1 MPFRPRDPRRE
12 KIQIEDPGSEMNIP
26 NFIFESLV
34 LVFWVKDTVLK
45 SGIRDLVNR
54 GSGKEKFR
62 SGTRDLMFNS
72 GLFLPG
78 SATLAVPTGKLFSTQ
93 SEVPS
98 LITVPGTWYLSTAV
112 YRCGTQYKCLQ
123 YIRWYIVKPTL
134 YKLPITLGVFTLY
147 GSVLY
152 IIQYRTELEHAGYI
166 PVHMLVCKVPVH
178 TVRYLPV

>member
-1 MPFRPRDPRRE
+1 M
-12 KIQIEDPGSEMNIP
+12 
-26 NFIFESLV
+26 
-34 LVFWVKDTVLK
+34 VLK

-72 GLFLPG
+72 ELFLPG
-78 SATLAVPTGKLFSTQ
+78 SATLAVPTGKIFSTQ

-98 LITVPGTWYLSTAV
+98 LITVPGTWYLSTAE
-112 YRCGTQYKCLQ
+112 YRYGTQYKCLH

-134 YKLPITLGVFTLY
+134 YKLPITIGVFALY
-147 GSVLY
+147 ATVPVLY
-152 IIQYRTELEHAGYI
+152 IIQYRTELEHAEYI
-166 PVHMLVCKVPVH
+166 HTYMVFKVH